1 MASSSETQVSPPP
14 HLISKVL
21 HSGDSVRIGRKPFCE
36 IMVKSR
42 FISGIHC
49 RIDVTESQSSLQAND
64 GLHFF
69 ISDLSTN
76 GTWVLKDVSRSLQ
89 GGNNS
94 AKLQPG
100 NEYNLAKKLPVKTK
114 EVLQPGDCI
123 LLLAPGHKE
132 CARYRFVM
140 KMNGSE
146 CILEQLPV
154 ASNGSKKTDEGSEE
168 NTSLAA
174 VVGSLT
180 SAGDRNTS
188 WSDSS
193 KGSNKKHSSIS
204 VSSGGKTK
212 GSFSSALSES
222 RYYKIHPGCV

>member
-1 MASSSETQVSPPP
+1 MDSSSDKQVSPPP

-36 IMVKSR
+36 ITVKSP

-49 RIDVTESQSSLQAND
+49 RIDVTESQSSFHVND

-76 GTWVLKDVSRSLQ
+76 GTWVLKDTPRSFQ
-89 GGNNS
+89 GADS
-94 AKLQPG
+94 AKMQSG
-100 NEYNLAKKLPVKTK
+100 NEYHLAKKLPVKTK
-114 EVLQPGDCI
+114 EELQPGDCI

-132 CARYRFVM
+132 CVQYRFVM
-140 KMNGSE
+140 KMKGSE

-154 ASNGSKKTDEGSEE
+154 ASNGSKKTYEGSEG
-168 NTSLAA
+168 SVSSAA

-180 SAGDRNTS
+180 SAAGGRNTS

-193 KGSNKKHSSIS
+193 KVSGRKCSSVE
-204 VSSGGKTK
+204 VSSDGKTERP
-212 GSFSSALSES
+212 SSSSVLSES
-222 RYYKIHPGCV
+222 RYLKKKFT